1 MAFGNANYDTIL
13 STTLANHMPKL
24 IDNVFT
30 ARPLFYFLK
39 QAGQIRTIA
48 GGTKI
53 VLPLLYGT
61 NSTAKSYSG
70 YEPLTITEQTGMTA
84 AEFNWKQYAA
94 TIAISGIEEAKNNS
108 EEQIIDLLEA
118 KTFQAEETIAENFDK
133 MFIQSDVTVPGVT
146 GNGGKDWLGLGALV
160 KNSTSTNIGGIDQ
173 TDTDNTWWRPF
184 RNTTAGALTLAQ
196 MRQAYN
202 TVAQG
207 NDQPNM
213 ILTTQVLYEKYED
226 LLQSQER
233 FMDPKVLDG
242 GFQNLL
248 FKGAPIV
255 FDNNVVAGDMFFL
268 NTKYIR
274 LVGHSDTWF
283 KPTPFVR
290 PRDVDARYAQI
301 LCYGELTISNRA
313 RQGVLTAKTA

>member
-1 MAFGNANYDTIL
+1 MPNVNYDTIL

-24 IDNVFT
+24 VDNIFS
-30 ARPLFYFLK
+30 ARPFVYFLK
-39 QAGQIRTIA
+39 QAGQVRTIS

-53 VLPLLYGT
+53 VLPLLYGQ
-61 NSTAKSYSG
+61 NSTAGSYAN
-70 YEPLTITEQTGMTA
+70 YETITLGEQTGITA

-94 TIAISGIEEAKNNS
+94 TIQISGIEEAKNNS

-118 KTFQAEETIAENFDK
+118 KTFQAEETITEKFDQ
-133 MFIQSDVTVPGVT
+133 MFITSDGT
-146 GNGGKDWLGLGALV
+146 GNSGKDWLGLAKLV
-160 KNSTSTNIGGIDQ
+160 KDSSSTNIGGINQ
-173 TDTDNTWWRPF
+173 ITDTWWAPGHK
-184 RNTTAGALTLAQ
+184 NTTAGALTLAQ
-196 MRQAYN
+196 MRTAYN
-202 TVAQG
+202 SVAVG
-207 NDQPNM
+207 NDQPNV
-213 ILTTQVLYEKYED
+213 ILTTQTLFEKYED
-226 LLQSQER
+226 LLQPQER
-233 FMDPKVLDG
+233 FMDSKTADG

-255 FDNNVVAGDMFFL
+255 YDEYVTAGDMYFL

-290 PRDVDARYAQI
+290 PNNIDARYAQI
-301 LCYGELTISNRA
+301 LCYGELTISNRS